1 MGPAYCYWDVKLS
14 DNILERKKEKS
25 VGGAG
30 ATAAAALPVT
40 TTAAAKAKYSI
51 IEVWL
56 ANIHSGP
63 KRLINWLSRQ
73 AGSLKLLRVRQKR
86 KNTHNLWVSGSH
98 RPMGSHPDL
107 TDG

>member
-25 VGGAG
+25 VGGAA

-56 ANIHSGP
+56 ANIHSGH
-63 KRLINWLSRQ
+63 KRLINWLSRL
-73 AGSLKLLRVRQKR
+73 AGSLKLLRARQKR
-86 KNTHNLWVSGSH
+86 KDT
-98 RPMGSHPDL
+98 
-107 TDG
+107 